1 MALGQTTGEA
11 MIATGTLFGVGTGP
25 GDPEL
30 MTRRAWSLIE
40 AARIIAYPAPDTGE
54 SFARAIA
61 SDAIADDAIEIPMV
75 VPMRTGRAPAQ
86 SIYDEAASAI
96 SAHLDA
102 GSDVVVLCE
111 GDPLFYGSFMYLLA
125 RFKNSY
131 DVEIVPGVTSLTAC
145 AAAHAHP
152 LVARNDVLTIL
163 PGPLDDV
170 VLAEKIAAAEAIAI
184 MKIGR
189 HMPRLKALFSRLGF
203 ADRALY
209 VSHASL
215 GYQRNLRLQDA
226 PDEAPYFSMILLY
239 KGDDP
244 WIR

>member
-1 MALGQTTGEA
+1 

-30 MTRRAWSLIE
+30 MTRRAWRLIE
-40 AARIIAYPAPDTGE
+40 VARIIAYPAPDTGE

-86 SIYDEAASAI
+86 GIYDTAASTI
-96 SAHLDA
+96 VTHLDA
-102 GSDVVVLCE
+102 GSDVVGLCE
-111 GDPLFYGSFMYLLA
+111 GDPMFYGSFMYLLA
-125 RFKNSY
+125 RLKDSY

-152 LVARNDVLTIL
+152 LVARNDILTIL
-163 PGPLDDV
+163 PGPLDDI
-170 VLAEKIAAAEAIAI
+170 VLAEKVAAADAVAI
-184 MKIGR
+184 MKVGR
-189 HMPRLKALFSRLGF
+189 HMPRLKALLTRLGLE
-203 ADRALY
+203 DRALY
-209 VSHASL
+209 ASHASL
-215 GYQRNLRLQDA
+215 GHQRHLRLEDA

-244 WIR
+244 WIS